1 MKKRNGFTLVEL
13 LAVIVVLAIIMII
26 AIPSVLNVMNSA
38 RKSSFAIY
46 VKKVVN
52 AVQTQYAYDSNLGDL
67 AGAGLYVYNIATDL
81 NLTSTGSYKG
91 YIVVDAR
98 DVDAPHYI
106 VYMYDNNYEIFGWD
120 VSNVTNMNSMFAY
133 CYCINI
139 NLNNW
144 NVSNVTNMSNM
155 FYECES
161 FEGKGLENWDVNNV
175 KHANFMFKKCTK
187 FNCDLNNWKTKN
199 FTKNMTGMF
208 DYCTSL
214 KNTPSWYKE

>member
-1 MKKRNGFTLVEL
+1 MKKKNGFTLVEL

-120 VSNVTNMNSMFAY
+120 VSKDNMPEASQVRAFNANDRNTRAATEKTACVDHYKATPTKHYDEETKTWVDDVLETDESKIICYNRDGYVIQNS
-133 CYCINI
+133 
-139 NLNNW
+139 
-144 NVSNVTNMSNM
+144 
-155 FYECES
+155 
-161 FEGKGLENWDVNNV
+161 
-175 KHANFMFKKCTK
+175 
-187 FNCDLNNWKTKN
+187 
-199 FTKNMTGMF
+199 
-208 DYCTSL
+208 
-214 KNTPSWYKE
+214 